1 MEIANSQGFDY
12 KTGCLRDYPDFKEQY
27 KMIAT
32 DLSKQQAL
40 NADLKANYFYW
51 KSSSKGSKVFYHCRS
66 KHKVKKTTV
75 LNFSQGTITV
85 LLILFCFNIILI

>member
-40 NADLKANYFYW
+40 NANLKANYFYW
-51 KSSSKGSKVFYHCRS
+51 KSSSKKQQRFLSLKKQTKSKKSNNYKFFTMDH
-66 KHKVKKTTV
+66 
-75 LNFSQGTITV
+75 
-85 LLILFCFNIILI
+85 

>member
-40 NADLKANYFYW
+40 NADLKANYFYRKSNS
-51 KSSSKGSKVFYHCRS
+51 KSSNVFYHWRS
-66 KHKVKKTTV
+66 KQKTTV
-75 LNFSQGTITV
+75 SNFSQGTIRV